1 MEIYY
6 RGEPRKYKNIRPAL
20 TREEIGRVP
29 LAAESRYYRDSVENL
44 EEILHIARP
53 RDYGGDERDC
63 VKALATLQHYGFRT
77 RLIDV
82 TRNKGVARYFA
93 CASHFDEDGYIHVI
107 KEDAGF
113 IPVQSEWAYS
123 VKRKIHLLFTGV
135 EFIESGA
142 DLSAYFAR
150 RDKIPAGYIQHWT
163 ISDPVILD
171 YEKVFGTQEAI
182 NIRYQRQ
189 EAGFILL
196 GNKIERKRGRLV
208 LRDEINHGA
217 LDRLEKVVVRSEE
230 KLPALYELSRRTP
243 AINFVRLFPDATR
256 SIELSRMY
264 RDVYF
269 LVSSPEKSAELF
281 GGYLEREFSGAG
293 GRRFFESTLLP
304 RVPAIYQKLA
314 EEDLFYFVFGE
325 LAGYCRYYQD
335 LSADDAFVR
344 ATRVI
349 DGICAGS

>member
-20 TREEIGRVP
+20 TRDEIGRVP

-150 RDKIPAGYIQHWT
+150 RDKIPAGYIQQWT

-171 YEKVFGTQEAI
+171 YENVFGTQEAI

-189 EAGFILL
+189 EAGFIML
-196 GNKIERKRGRLV
+196 GNKIERKWGRLV
-208 LRDEINHGA
+208 LRDEVNHGA
-217 LDRLEKVVVRSEE
+217 LDRRKVVVKSDE
-230 KLPALYELSRRTP
+230 KLPRFTNFPGERRRLISFGFSPTRRE
-243 AINFVRLFPDATR
+243 ASNFRECTATFIFLFQVPKRAP
-256 SIELSRMY
+256 SY
-264 RDVYF
+264 
-269 LVSSPEKSAELF
+269 SAVIWNASFRARAE
-281 GGYLEREFSGAG
+281 GD
-293 GRRFFESTLLP
+293 FFESTLLP

-335 LSADDAFVR
+335 LPADDAFVR
-344 ATRVI
+344 AARVI